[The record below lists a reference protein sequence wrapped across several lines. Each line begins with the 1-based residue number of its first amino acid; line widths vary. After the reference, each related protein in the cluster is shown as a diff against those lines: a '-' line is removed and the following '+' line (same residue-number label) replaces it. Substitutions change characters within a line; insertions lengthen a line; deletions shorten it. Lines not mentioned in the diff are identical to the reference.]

1 MTPFLADAM
10 AAIGDVGVWTS
21 IAIALL
27 AVPVLTVIGIPIAQR
42 TNLLDTATDGDAAT
56 TFSVG
61 LSVGLIVVAAVWATL
76 ASGLRSVYVPV
87 AAWLLLAIA
96 LGSGRV
102 SVRLKF
108 DRRALRAGAAV
119 AAFIVAISL
128 LYATTI
134 APSPRDGEQPVG
146 FFDAGFYSAL
156 GADLAGGGA
165 ESVYGPGA
173 VDEMGASAPPQT
185 WYHWGELWLAAL
197 VIDVAAISPM
207 DARHLVVLPILVLAA
222 VTLAG
227 ALVRRVVSPRST
239 EFFLI
244 GAACMLFLAPIPL
257 IRDPDIEWFAR
268 SLVFGVTQYGLA
280 VVVML
285 LGMHLLISGRFQP
298 TTSAA
303 LVGAGLSSALIASH
317 VGLAVVAG
325 VGVLSAAIVMTLA
338 DRHPT
343 DLAREWLRPALILVA
358 SVLTTLAWGYATG
371 HDLGGLG
378 AMQGIGAFDG
388 AWGRSLIGTLSG
400 AGVVL
405 IVPLVWLWAARGPDA
420 TRATVIGA
428 VIATAAAAVVW
439 GALVSD
445 LNTFHLFFGAVLTIL
460 TPIAIVAGLSLLARA
475 RRERRVLASTLLLA
489 AILGQATVGAVQ
501 AGVVLRALAPADGAS
516 TPVDVLAELRRLPDR
531 SKVAYGCTPIENF
544 APWDYSLISIEAHSG
559 VRLVPMCFMADRAR
573 RLLGRELDP
582 SIESPFFAIAP
593 QRSLYPNAAARPSNE
608 AIEAFLRA
616 HGISYIYTDA
626 THTDPMVAAAE
637 PLFRDG
643 PVTVYHLPER

>member
-61 LSVGLIVVAAVWATL
+61 LSVGLIVVVAVWATL

-378 AMQGIGAFDG
+378 AMQGIGAFDA
-388 AWGRSLIGTLSG
+388 AWGRSLIGTLIG

-428 VIATAAAAVVW
+428 VIATAAAAVAW

-501 AGVVLRALAPADGAS
+501 AGVVLRALAPADGGS
-516 TPVDVLAELRRLPDR
+516 TPV
-531 SKVAYGCTPIENF
+531 
-544 APWDYSLISIEAHSG
+544 EA
-559 VRLVPMCFMADRAR
+559 M
-573 RLLGRELDP
+573 
-582 SIESPFFAIAP
+582 
-593 QRSLYPNAAARPSNE
+593 
-608 AIEAFLRA
+608 
-616 HGISYIYTDA
+616 
-626 THTDPMVAAAE
+626 
-637 PLFRDG
+637 
-643 PVTVYHLPER
+643 